1 MLNNRGQAFSVFEL
15 MIAAIVAVAIL
26 FVLLPILGGITT
38 GGVGGPRDAIG
49 NTLASVSSGGS
60 FTSQEFTITKN
71 TPITSSQFTKE
82 GFDSRSI
89 IMAVDNEL
97 DAQTGLSSFVFS
109 SAVAVNDP
117 LSYTAVTYTGNQS
130 ISLKAKVI
138 CEATGNS
145 ADVTFDL
152 ISETINI
159 GDVTNPS
166 EHCGTTEFSPCC
178 LVILERK

>member
-60 FTSQEFTITKN
+60 FTSQEFTLTKD

-89 IMAVDNEL
+89 IMAVDSRL
-97 DAQTGLSSFVFS
+97 DEQMPNAFKLESDTGVE
-109 SAVAVNDP
+109 NP
-117 LSYTAVTYTGNQS
+117 GSYTAVVYTGNQS
-130 ISLKAKVI
+130 LSLKARVI
-138 CEATGNS
+138 CESTGTTLQTTLNLIEGS
-145 ADVTFDL
+145 VVVDADP
-152 ISETINI
+152 E
-159 GDVTNPS
+159 
-166 EHCGTTEFSPCC
+166 EHCGSEGEFSPCC
-178 LVILERK
+178 LVILQRK